1 MISKLVIFYR
11 HEPLNDLLNE
21 PLNSKEI
28 KLIELL
34 SENPSMTYD
43 QLVKNSGSS
52 KSTVKRLMQ
61 GLIKKENIYRD
72 GSKKTGKWKVLYKL

>member
-11 HEPLNDLLNE
+11 HE

-43 QLVKNSGSS
+43 QLAKNSGSS

-61 GLIKKENIYRD
+61 DLIKKENIYRD
-72 GSKKTGKWKVLYKL
+72 GSKKTGKLKVLYKL